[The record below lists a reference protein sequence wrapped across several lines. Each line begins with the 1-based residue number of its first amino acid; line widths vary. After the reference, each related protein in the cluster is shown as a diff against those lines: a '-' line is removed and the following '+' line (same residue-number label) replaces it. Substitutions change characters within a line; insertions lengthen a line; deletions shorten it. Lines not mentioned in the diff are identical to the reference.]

1 MVLRLLVQPQGAE
14 IARGNVDSG
23 KIRPVTRYL
32 SELSHSIFF
41 GLGLPA
47 TTDQLGVGPSP
58 FGRECLL
65 LVDGLGLDALAKFGS
80 DFPIFQQLENL
91 PNLISHF
98 PTTTATNLSSLGTGV
113 LPGVHG
119 MLGYTVRVPRSGEP
133 GRLLNAL
140 KWDERVDP
148 GIWQSTSTLFERGK
162 AAGISVSHVAAK
174 RYEGSGFTRA
184 ALRGADYLGTNYV
197 EEMVALTAKALASTP
212 SFVYLYVNNVD
223 SAGHEKGVGSE
234 KWLLALQSV
243 SNLVSSL
250 VERLPTGTRLWVTSD
265 HGMINVGEKIIL
277 GVENTLMEE
286 VTLVGGEPRA
296 RHIYLREGSLS
307 DSLDRWRTTLGEKAS
322 VFSREEAINQGLF
335 GSEVSLESSERMGD
349 LIAIPHGEVILIDPS
364 RIPQESSMVG
374 HHGAMSEIEREIPL
388 LTKTIS

>member
-1 MVLRLLVQPQGAE
+1 MVTLNLTNGLAQ
-14 IARGNVDSG
+14 
-23 KIRPVTRYL
+23 L
-32 SELSHSIFF
+32 SNSIFAS
-41 GLGLPA
+41 LGLSGIS
-47 TTDQLGVGPSP
+47 DDLGIGESP
-58 FGRECLL
+58 TGRECFVLI
-65 LVDGLGLDALAKFGS
+65 DGMGQEAIAQYAS
-80 DFPIFQQLENL
+80 YFPIFNSFINKPAL
-91 PNLISHF
+91 SSYF
-98 PTTTATNLSSLGTGV
+98 PSTTAVSLSSVGTGV
-113 LPGVHG
+113 LPGTHG

-133 GRLLNAL
+133 GRLLNSL

-148 GIWQSTSTLFERGK
+148 VIWQPTPTLFER
-162 AAGISVSHVAAK
+162 ATREGISVSHIAAK
-174 RYEGSGFTRA
+174 RYEGTGFTQA
-184 ALRGADYLGTNYV
+184 ALRGATYLGANQIDDIVNGASQSLSKPRSYAYV
-197 EEMVALTAKALASTP
+197 YINHLDA
-212 SFVYLYVNNVD
+212 
-223 SAGHEKGVGSE
+223 AGHDDGVGSE
-234 KWLLALQSV
+234 KWLTACQSIELLLAGLL
-243 SNLVSSL
+243 NT
-250 VERLPTGTRLWVTSD
+250 LPQGTRIWVTSD

-388 LTKTIS
+388 LTNTIS